1 MRRANAEVHVS
12 LVKARKETKR
22 VKEKVFIYFL
32 FLLLIRS
39 NNIVVFPCLKLSD
52 TLQMGE
58 YKKDIAVARV
68 KVSLYSFHII
78 LSSFS
83 VIFSFLPSCL
93 SA

>member
-22 VKEKVFIYFL
+22 VKEKVIIYFFFL
-32 FLLLIRS
+32 FLITS
-39 NNIVVFPCLKLSD
+39 NSIVVFPCLKLSD
-52 TLQMGE
+52 TLQKGE

-68 KVSLYSFHII
+68 KVSLYSFYII
-78 LSSFS
+78 LSSFFLS
-83 VIFSFLPSCL
+83 SSFLPSIL